1 MKLSCAWFDL
11 FSETPEVMQM
21 ATLHLIV
28 GLPCAGKTTFAKQL
42 ELEQHALRFT
52 PDEWHTRLFGQD
64 FTLDLEHL
72 DHNARHDLIET
83 MMWDVAARALQLGT
97 NVILDFGF
105 WGKSEREDYRA
116 RASQLGARSVVHF
129 LNVPEEVLLARL
141 EIRNANL
148 PAGTFQIPA
157 SKLLEWMKIFQA
169 PTEDELEA

>member
-1 MKLSCAWFDL
+1 
-11 FSETPEVMQM
+11 M

-28 GLPCAGKTTFAKQL
+28 GLPCSGKTTYAKKL
-42 ELEQHALRFT
+42 ELEKSALRLT

-64 FTLDLEHL
+64 FGLDLEHPEH
-72 DHNARHDLIET
+72 DARHGLIES

-116 RASQLGARSVVHF
+116 RAAQVEANTIIHF
-129 LNVPEEVLLARL
+129 LNVSEQELLARL

-148 PAGTFQIPA
+148 PEGTFQIPA
-157 SKLLEWMKIFQA
+157 AKLREWMQIFQA
-169 PTEDELEA
+169 PTADELEL